1 VGNAQAGGIGVIGER
16 VRRGAGVDLRDDACG
31 IRGDDM
37 LDGGATDM
45 SKKFCEWDGALVEP
59 VCWYVKLPE
68 DVVVGATKSTGL
80 QGDQTCVGLEGPF
93 GATMGGGGSLVNH
106 AQERGARRFRDPKAE
121 LFDLIPLLTVE
132 RDLG

>member
-1 VGNAQAGGIGVIGER
+1 MIGER
-16 VRRGAGVDLRDDACG
+16 VRRGAGVDLKDDACG

-93 GATMGGGGSLVNH
+93 GAAKGRGGSLVDN
-106 AQERGARRFRDPKAE
+106 AQE
-121 LFDLIPLLTVE
+121 
-132 RDLG
+132 